1 MAKYFSTIWHLILA
15 SIHHNN
21 ECMPMS
27 LARYFLSCNLV
38 KNDSFQ
44 AFILDIRYS
53 AMNCIKREHC
63 YKVKD
68 QLIIE
73 GLFVDCRIM
82 NPITNIREQSH
93 ICSLNHFLI
102 TCDKWLIDAI
112 FSVYTASEYAYV
124 ITIFCCFSFLATL
137 LNSMCRTGH
146 MTFENRYNS

>member
-1 MAKYFSTIWHLILA
+1 
-15 SIHHNN
+15 
-21 ECMPMS
+21 MPMS

-44 AFILDIRYS
+44 VFILDIRYS
-53 AMNCIKREHC
+53 AMNRIKREHC

-73 GLFVDCRIM
+73 GLFVDCCIK

-93 ICSLNHFLI
+93 ICSLNHFLT
-102 TCDKWLIDAI
+102 TCDKWHIDAI

-124 ITIFCCFSFLATL
+124 
-137 LNSMCRTGH
+137 
-146 MTFENRYNS
+146 MTVF